1 MNMGTLII
9 GFAVGLIIG
18 AIAVSSL
25 VLLTNRPTKETK
37 AKKAKPRRPIN
48 WKRWRRES
56 ENRATL
62 QAVMMVES
70 GAFTDPTRR

>member
-9 GFAVGLIIG
+9 GFAFGLIIG
-18 AIAVSSL
+18 SVAIASL
-25 VLLTNRPTKETK
+25 VLLINRPQKE
-37 AKKAKPRRPIN
+37 KKAPKIKSRRLTN
-48 WKRWRRES
+48 WKRWRKES
-56 ENRATL
+56 ENSATL